1 VKNIWGSLSILA
13 RYYLISMLSFFIC
26 WSIFS
31 VFNLEWINALF
42 FMTSY
47 VWHFTLLTPGLK
59 EKMLT
64 KKQRFSFINVVVRT
78 NYYLQLFIKIK
89 KVPFGPSIV
98 RAISPLL
105 FTAILLVLGGSGN
118 ILFTILGSVCFEAT
132 HYFLSKKSF
141 PKSFPKPTSERPDDS
156 EIPPAIPSAESFHE

>member
-1 VKNIWGSLSILA
+1 MKNIWGSLSILA
-13 RYYLISMLSFFIC
+13 RYYLISMISFFIC

-31 VFNLEWINALF
+31 IFNLEWINALF

-89 KVPFGPSIV
+89 KVPFGPSII

-105 FTAILLVLGGSGN
+105 FTAILLVVGGSGN
-118 ILFTILGSVCFEAT
+118 ILFTLLGSVCFEAT
-132 HYFLSKKSF
+132 HYLLSKKSLS
-141 PKSFPKPTSERPDDS
+141 KSTSKQPGDS
-156 EIPPAIPSAESFHE
+156 EIPPAIPSAENFHE

>member
-1 VKNIWGSLSILA
+1 MMKIWERLSVLA
-13 RYYLISMLSFFIC
+13 RYYLISMVSFFIC
-26 WSIFS
+26 WSMFS
-31 VFNLEWINALF
+31 LLKIEFVNTLF

-98 RAISPLL
+98 RAISPML
-105 FTAILLVLGGSGN
+105 FTFILMVVGGSGN
-118 ILFTILGSVCFEAT
+118 ILFTLLGSISFEAT
-132 HYFLSKKSF
+132 HYFLSRNSSTKFTLTPPSDF
-141 PKSFPKPTSERPDDS
+141 